1 MSGEVIVRWG
11 NLDSQQP
18 QRFVHLLTREE
29 RDRAESFKFERD
41 RSRFIAARGLLR
53 TLLAQRLG
61 LDPRRV
67 VFAYGEHGKPRL
79 AGDAGGLRFNLSH
92 SDAVLAIA
100 LCENRE
106 VGIDIE
112 TQRAGRPIEG
122 ISRRYLPPALAEEI
136 ERATG
141 AERDRA
147 FYRAWVR
154 QEAYAKACG
163 AGLELIGEP
172 PDTERWSIADLELAE
187 GYSAAVAVEGA
198 TPGEVI
204 TRPM

>member
-1 MSGEVIVRWG
+1 MSGEVTVRWG
-11 NLDSQQP
+11 SLDGQP
-18 QRFVHLLTREE
+18 LDRFVPLLTREE
-29 RDRAESFKFERD
+29 RARAESFKFARD

-67 VFAYGEHGKPRL
+67 EFAYGEHGKPRL
-79 AGDAGGLRFNLSH
+79 AGDGEPRFNVSH
-92 SDAVLAIA
+92 SDGLMAIA
-100 LCENRE
+100 LCEDRE

-112 TQRAGRPIEG
+112 AQRAGRSIDG

-136 ERATG
+136 ERASG

-172 PDTERWSIADLELAE
+172 PDPERWSIADLDLAE
-187 GYSAAVAVEGA
+187 GFSAAVAVEGA

-204 TRPM
+204 TTPI